1 LADVTFRR
9 SGFLLC
15 RAALRA
21 FGVKAPQAVLILGH
35 MRCGSTLLLHILLTN
50 PEFIGCGE
58 RNSPYLSLEDLDK
71 LEVASRIALRA
82 PLRHVRYTVD
92 QINHDHLTPDIEL
105 LRDERVRC
113 VFLIRDPQPTIQSI
127 LNLTQT
133 YYQPWTVARAVD
145 YYSQRL
151 QTLGGY
157 AEQLNDRRK
166 YLALTYDELVHDTA
180 RTLKR
185 LEAFLCLKSELSDQY
200 KIQTFTGVRGDP
212 SGKIQ
217 NGHIVRDRPPSVEV
231 SGREIEQAVRAYENC
246 TRTLIA
252 P

>member
-1 LADVTFRR
+1 MTFRR

-15 RAALRA
+15 RATLRA
-21 FGVKAPQAVLILGH
+21 LGVKAPQAVLILGH

-58 RNSPYLSLEDLDK
+58 RNSPYRSLEDLDK
-71 LEVASRIALRA
+71 LEVASRIAQRT
-82 PLRHVRYTVD
+82 PLRHVHYTVD

-113 VFLIRDPQPTIQSI
+113 VFLIRDPQPSIQSI

-133 YYQPWTVARAVD
+133 YYQPWTVAKAVD

-151 QTLGGY
+151 QTLEKY
-157 AEQLNDRRK
+157 ADQLNGRGK
-166 YLALTYDELVHDTA
+166 YLALTYDALIHDTA
-180 RTLKR
+180 KTLTR
-185 LEAFLCLKSELSDQY
+185 LETFLCLKSKLSDRY

-217 NGHIVRDRPPSVEV
+217 NGRIVRDRPHSVEI

-246 TRTLIA
+246 TRALIA
-252 P
+252 K

>member
-1 LADVTFRR
+1 MTLRR

-21 FGVKAPQAVLILGH
+21 CGVKPPQAVLILGH

-58 RNSPYLSLEDLDK
+58 RNSPYSSFEDLDK
-71 LEVASRIALRA
+71 LEVASRLAQRS
-82 PLRHVRYTVD
+82 PLRQVHYTAD

-105 LRDERVRC
+105 LQDERVRC
-113 VFLIRDPQPTIQSI
+113 IFLIRDPQPTIQSI

-133 YYQPWTVARAVD
+133 YYQPWTVAKAVD

-151 QTLGGY
+151 QTLEKY
-157 AEQLNDRRK
+157 ADQLNSRSR
-166 YLALTYDELVHDTA
+166 YLALTYDELIHDTA
-180 RTLKR
+180 RTLPR
-185 LEAFLCLKSELSDQY
+185 LESFLCLKSKLDDQY
-200 KIQTFTGVRGDP
+200 KIQTFTGIRGDP

-217 NGHIVRDRPPSVEV
+217 NGQIVRERPPSIEIPA
-231 SGREIEQAVRAYENC
+231 GEIEEAIRAYENFC
-246 TRTLIA
+246 SRLL
-252 P
+252 